1 MPLEPT
7 ATQSS
12 EPATVEPTGF
22 NLFEKALL
30 ASPLNAP
37 PQTEEIIVAPD
48 PVEVVPVV
56 ADTVPDEPMDPMD
69 ELGRSDEETKPVL
82 PIEGKTKELSAE
94 IRAGKTIKAMKEE
107 ISTTWK
113 PKVAELEQQLV
124 ERESRLEELRA
135 QAEEAAQLKE
145 KLESYESEMSV
156 VRLERTPAF
165 IEAVSKPVQEIE
177 DTAKEIA
184 ERYGIDADKLFQ
196 AFDGETEK
204 ERRALLKEATD
215 GLEVDRDDDFE
226 LRDLI
231 KRYIPIKAK
240 KNELYDNAD
249 KALAEL
255 AARAEQDTAAKA
267 AERAVERSKSMDL
280 VAKRITTAAPS
291 LTDFVTKDVIN
302 RAKDTDVDALDA
314 EKKAYNHLAGLALPK
329 LEKAYADI
337 ITERDN
343 LLDELAFYSKSNPR
357 VTGGAGSSSTTPAQ
371 GFRTLAE
378 AAAARMNGG

>member
-1 MPLEPT
+1 M
-7 ATQSS
+7 
-12 EPATVEPTGF
+12 
-22 NLFEKALL
+22 
-30 ASPLNAP
+30 
-37 PQTEEIIVAPD
+37 
-48 PVEVVPVV
+48 
-56 ADTVPDEPMDPMD
+56 
-69 ELGRSDEETKPVL
+69 L

>member
-7 ATQSS
+7 TTQSS
-12 EPATVEPTGF
+12 EPAVEATGF

-30 ASPLNAP
+30 ASPLHTS
-37 PQTEEIIVAPD
+37 PQAEEIIVAPE
-48 PVEVVPVV
+48 PVEVAPVV
-56 ADTVPDEPMDPMD
+56 AATAPDEPMDPLD

-267 AERAVERSKSMDL
+267 AERATERTKSTDL

-291 LTDFVTKDVIN
+291 LSDFVTKDVIS
-302 RAKDTDVDALDA
+302 RAKDTDVESLDT
-314 EKKAYNHLAGLALPK
+314 EKKVYNHIAGLALPK
-329 LEKAYADI
+329 LEKAYSDL

-343 LLDELAFYSKSNPR
+343 LLDELASYSKSSPR
-357 VTGGAGSSSTTPAQ
+357 VTDGMRGATAGTSQ
-371 GFRTLAE
+371 GFKTLAE
-378 AAAARMNGG
+378 AAAARMNGA